1 MRRGSSAVRGAA
13 ARVALV
19 LGAAALAVLPGCNAD
34 DRAFSTARGQ
44 SFCGAVTLGRAFREG
59 LGPRVQMRLELDV
72 EALDAGESPGR
83 VWAWEAATQVAPE
96 RSLLDGV
103 PLEPIA
109 PLAHDA
115 LGDLDFGEGRERNA
129 VFAVRPGDPEVE
141 GMIAVL
147 SLRSDGLVEIRLLR
161 AGLRGEGAPEERA
174 PLFGLFLLERR
185 RGDCG

>member
-1 MRRGSSAVRGAA
+1 VRSG
-13 ARVALV
+13 VV
-19 LGAAALAVLPGCNAD
+19 LGLAASFLIAGCNAD
-34 DRAFSTARGQ
+34 DGAFSTARGQ
-44 SFCGAVTLGRAFREG
+44 SYCGAVTLGRAFREG
-59 LGPRVQMRLELDV
+59 LGPRVQMRLQLDV

-83 VWAWEAATQVAPE
+83 VWAWEAATQVTPE

-103 PLEPIA
+103 PLEPIG

-115 LGDLDFGEGRERNA
+115 LGDLDFGEGRERNGL
-129 VFAVRPGDPEVE
+129 FAVRPANPDVE

-161 AGLRGEGAPEERA
+161 AGLRGEGAPEERS
-174 PLFGLFLLERR
+174 PVFGMFLLERR